1 MQIFTWHDIE
11 RKINKAKWP
20 KSWNRVDVYHDEVV
34 INICPEIHDPEEDKQ
49 LFENIFEKFFDG
61 ESIENEFDHT
71 KLTVLY
77 EEGDQTDRFRRADA
91 PLFKDISLENK
102 AESKVPKLPGAPVM
116 AFHSYKGGV
125 GRTLSLIALAK
136 GIAELY
142 GDKKKVLIIDSD
154 LEAPGLT
161 WMINGGQEHA
171 AISYLDVLSLMHF
184 HDINTELAEK
194 IAGLV
199 RKSSLTISTE
209 KLETEHYF
217 LPVYREKEQLL
228 DIFSSPEKIIANQN
242 NKYIISEFLS
252 MIGAALEADIVLVDL
267 RAGVT
272 ESSAPFLFDPRVQK
286 YFVTSTSMQSIKGT
300 QMLLEEIQ
308 QKISGNLWESKI
320 LLTMIPPEMEENTIR
335 QIEDELLETIEREI
349 DSKDMTILRED
360 YLVRVR
366 FDSPFI
372 SLGDFSQIC
381 SMLKGKRLLD
391 IMEENAE
398 SIFDNGQ
405 EADGAILPLR
415 EVRETLQCLHNLAAA
430 EITAEG
436 TRSMNMLATASIR
449 EIVKDYQDEVPQI
462 AVLGEKGSG
471 KTYLYKQMLAAKTW
485 AGFQRNLKKED
496 VEESREALEERLELL
511 WGKKLGKN
519 HSREAASSRWII
531 VALSDFNRHLQ
542 ARDIVRFLKFSTENL
557 PGSAS
562 EYLDRFIVPAEIRQ
576 AIPKCSK
583 EKLAEIKTEMKSI
596 YQILERLMNMSEEE
610 KRLPLLLDKI
620 NLTGEEISKL
630 ENQGYLISL
639 DKKYY
644 LPEIIRTAFGFRY
657 EKGARPRVLSLL
669 KG

>member
-11 RKINKAKWP
+11 RKINKTKWP

-61 ESIENEFDHT
+61 ESIEIEFDHT

-308 QKISGNLWESKI
+308 KKTSGNLWESKI

-531 VALSDFNRHLQ
+531 AALSDFNRHLQ

>member
-1 MQIFTWHDIE
+1 MHIFTWHDIE

-531 VALSDFNRHLQ
+531 AALSDFNRHLQ

>member
-1 MQIFTWHDIE
+1 M
-11 RKINKAKWP
+11 
-20 KSWNRVDVYHDEVV
+20 
-34 INICPEIHDPEEDKQ
+34 
-49 LFENIFEKFFDG
+49 LFR
-61 ESIENEFDHT
+61 S
-71 KLTVLY
+71 
-77 EEGDQTDRFRRADA
+77 
-91 PLFKDISLENK
+91 SLENK

-335 QIEDELLETIEREI
+335 QIEDELLETIEREK

-657 EKGARPRVLSLL
+657 EKGVRPRVLSLL

>member
-11 RKINKAKWP
+11 RKNNKAKWP

-657 EKGARPRVLSLL
+657 EKGVRPRVLSLL

>member
-1 MQIFTWHDIE
+1 MHIFTWHDIE
-11 RKINKAKWP
+11 RKINKTKWP

-161 WMINGGQEHA
+161 WMINEGQEHA

-199 RKSSLTISTE
+199 RKSSLTIGTE

-252 MIGAALEADIVLVDL
+252 MIGAALKADIVLVDL

-272 ESSAPFLFDPRVQK
+272 EFSAPFLFDPRVQK

-308 QKISGNLWESKI
+308 KKTSGNLWESKI

-531 VALSDFNRHLQ
+531 AALSDFNRHLQ

>member
-1 MQIFTWHDIE
+1 MQIFTCHDIE
-11 RKINKAKWP
+11 RKINKTKWP

-136 GIAELY
+136 GTAELY

-531 VALSDFNRHLQ
+531 AALSDFNRHLQ

>member
-1 MQIFTWHDIE
+1 MQIFTCHDIE
-11 RKINKAKWP
+11 RKINKTKWP

-272 ESSAPFLFDPRVQK
+272 EFSAPFLFDPRVQK

-320 LLTMIPPEMEENTIR
+320 LLTMIPPKMEENTIR
-335 QIEDELLETIEREI
+335 QIEDELLEAIEREI
-349 DSKDMTILRED
+349 DSKDTTILRED

-398 SIFDNGQ
+398 SIFENGQ
-405 EADGAILPLR
+405 EDDGAILPLQ

-531 VALSDFNRHLQ
+531 AALSDFNRHLQ

-596 YQILERLMNMSEEE
+596 YQILERLMNMPEEE

>member
-531 VALSDFNRHLQ
+531 VALSDFNRQLQ

-657 EKGARPRVLSLL
+657 EKGVRPRVLSLL

>member
-1 MQIFTWHDIE
+1 MQIFTCHDIE
-11 RKINKAKWP
+11 RKINKTKWP

-34 INICPEIHDPEEDKQ
+34 INICPEIHDSEEDKQ

-61 ESIENEFDHT
+61 ESIEIEFDHT

-102 AESKVPKLPGAPVM
+102 SESKVPKLPGAPVM

-272 ESSAPFLFDPRVQK
+272 EFSAPFLFDPRVQK

-308 QKISGNLWESKI
+308 KKTSGNLWESKI

-335 QIEDELLETIEREI
+335 QIEDELLEAIEREI
-349 DSKDMTILRED
+349 DSKDTTILRED

-372 SLGDFSQIC
+372 SLGEFSQIC

-531 VALSDFNRHLQ
+531 AALSDFNRHLQ

>member
-335 QIEDELLETIEREI
+335 QIEDEVLETIEREI

-657 EKGARPRVLSLL
+657 EKGVRPRVLSLL

>member
-272 ESSAPFLFDPRVQK
+272 EFSAPFLFDPRVQK

-335 QIEDELLETIEREI
+335 QIEDELLEAIEREI
-349 DSKDMTILRED
+349 DSKDTTILRED

-372 SLGDFSQIC
+372 SLGEFSQIC

-405 EADGAILPLR
+405 ETDGAILPLR
-415 EVRETLQCLHNLAAA
+415 EVRETLQRLHNLAAA

-436 TRSMNMLATASIR
+436 TKSMNMLATASIR

>member
-252 MIGAALEADIVLVDL
+252 MIGAALEVDIVLVDL

-657 EKGARPRVLSLL
+657 EKGVRPRVLSLL

>member
-1 MQIFTWHDIE
+1 MQIFTCHDIE
-11 RKINKAKWP
+11 RKINKTKWP

-308 QKISGNLWESKI
+308 KKTSGNLWESKI
-320 LLTMIPPEMEENTIR
+320 LLTMIPPEM
-335 QIEDELLETIEREI
+335 
-349 DSKDMTILRED
+349 
-360 YLVRVR
+360 
-366 FDSPFI
+366 
-372 SLGDFSQIC
+372 
-381 SMLKGKRLLD
+381 
-391 IMEENAE
+391 
-398 SIFDNGQ
+398 
-405 EADGAILPLR
+405 
-415 EVRETLQCLHNLAAA
+415 
-430 EITAEG
+430 
-436 TRSMNMLATASIR
+436 
-449 EIVKDYQDEVPQI
+449 
-462 AVLGEKGSG
+462 
-471 KTYLYKQMLAAKTW
+471 
-485 AGFQRNLKKED
+485 
-496 VEESREALEERLELL
+496 
-511 WGKKLGKN
+511 
-519 HSREAASSRWII
+519 
-531 VALSDFNRHLQ
+531 
-542 ARDIVRFLKFSTENL
+542 
-557 PGSAS
+557 
-562 EYLDRFIVPAEIRQ
+562 
-576 AIPKCSK
+576 
-583 EKLAEIKTEMKSI
+583 
-596 YQILERLMNMSEEE
+596 
-610 KRLPLLLDKI
+610 
-620 NLTGEEISKL
+620 
-630 ENQGYLISL
+630 
-639 DKKYY
+639 
-644 LPEIIRTAFGFRY
+644 
-657 EKGARPRVLSLL
+657 
-669 KG
+669 

>member
-1 MQIFTWHDIE
+1 MHIFTWHDIE
-11 RKINKAKWP
+11 RKINKTKWP

-199 RKSSLTISTE
+199 RKSSLTIGTE

-252 MIGAALEADIVLVDL
+252 MIGAALKADIVLVDL

-272 ESSAPFLFDPRVQK
+272 EFSAPFLFDPRVQK

-308 QKISGNLWESKI
+308 KKTSGNLWESKI

-531 VALSDFNRHLQ
+531 AALSDFNRHLQ

>member
-308 QKISGNLWESKI
+308 KKTSGNLWESKI

-657 EKGARPRVLSLL
+657 EKGVRPRVLSLL

>member
-11 RKINKAKWP
+11 RKINKTKWP

-308 QKISGNLWESKI
+308 KKTSGNLWESKI

-531 VALSDFNRHLQ
+531 AALSDFNRHLQ

>member
-562 EYLDRFIVPAEIRQ
+562 EYLDRFIVPAEIGQ

-657 EKGARPRVLSLL
+657 EKGVRPRVLSLL

>member
-1 MQIFTWHDIE
+1 MQIFTCHDIE
-11 RKINKAKWP
+11 RKINKTKWP

-136 GIAELY
+136 GTAELY

-485 AGFQRNLKKED
+485 AGFQRKLKKED

-531 VALSDFNRHLQ
+531 AALSDFNRHLQ

>member
-1 MQIFTWHDIE
+1 MQIFTCHDIE
-11 RKINKAKWP
+11 RKINKTKWP

-657 EKGARPRVLSLL
+657 EKGVRPRVLSLL

>member
-620 NLTGEEISKL
+620 NLTGEDISKL

-657 EKGARPRVLSLL
+657 EKGVRPRVLSLL

>member
-415 EVRETLQCLHNLAAA
+415 EVRETLQCLHNLAAV

-657 EKGARPRVLSLL
+657 EKGVRPRVLSLL

>member
-11 RKINKAKWP
+11 RKINKTKWP

-657 EKGARPRVLSLL
+657 EKGVRPRVLSLL

>member
-34 INICPEIHDPEEDKQ
+34 INICPEIHDSEEDKQ

-61 ESIENEFDHT
+61 ESIEIEFDHT

-102 AESKVPKLPGAPVM
+102 SESKVPKLPGAPVM

-272 ESSAPFLFDPRVQK
+272 EFSAPFLFDPRVKK

-531 VALSDFNRHLQ
+531 AALSDFNRHLQ

>member
-161 WMINGGQEHA
+161 WMINEGQEHA

-199 RKSSLTISTE
+199 RKSSSTIGTE

-252 MIGAALEADIVLVDL
+252 MIGAALKADIVLVDL

-272 ESSAPFLFDPRVQK
+272 EFSAPFLFDPRVQK

-657 EKGARPRVLSLL
+657 EKGVRPRVLSLL

>member
-531 VALSDFNRHLQ
+531 AALSDFNRHLQ

-657 EKGARPRVLSLL
+657 EKGVRPRVLSLL

>member
-1 MQIFTWHDIE
+1 MHIFTWHDIE
-11 RKINKAKWP
+11 RKINKTKWP

-199 RKSSLTISTE
+199 RKSSLTIGTE

-252 MIGAALEADIVLVDL
+252 MIGAALKADIVLVDL

-272 ESSAPFLFDPRVQK
+272 EFSAPFLFDPRVQK

-308 QKISGNLWESKI
+308 KKTSGNLWESKI

-657 EKGARPRVLSLL
+657 EKGSRPRVLSLL

>member
-199 RKSSLTISTE
+199 RKSSLTIGTE

-252 MIGAALEADIVLVDL
+252 MIGAALKADIVLVDL

-272 ESSAPFLFDPRVQK
+272 EFSAPFLFDPRVQK

-308 QKISGNLWESKI
+308 KKTSGNLWESKI

-531 VALSDFNRHLQ
+531 AALSDFNRHLQ

-657 EKGARPRVLSLL
+657 EKGVRPRVLSLL

>member
-1 MQIFTWHDIE
+1 MQIFTCHDIE
-11 RKINKAKWP
+11 RKINKTKWP

-228 DIFSSPEKIIANQN
+228 DIFLSPEKIIANQN

-531 VALSDFNRHLQ
+531 AALSDFNRHLQ

>member
-657 EKGARPRVLSLL
+657 EKGVRPRVLSLL

>member
-1 MQIFTWHDIE
+1 MHIFTWHDIE
-11 RKINKAKWP
+11 RKINKTKWP

-462 AVLGEKGSG
+462 AVLREKGSG

-657 EKGARPRVLSLL
+657 EKGVRPRVLSLL

>member
-1 MQIFTWHDIE
+1 MQIFTCHDIE
-11 RKINKAKWP
+11 RKINKTKWP

-531 VALSDFNRHLQ
+531 AALSDFNRHLQ

>member
-1 MQIFTWHDIE
+1 MQIFTCHDIE
-11 RKINKAKWP
+11 RKINKTKWP

-335 QIEDELLETIEREI
+335 QIEDELLEAIEREI
-349 DSKDMTILRED
+349 DSKDTTILRED

-372 SLGDFSQIC
+372 SLGEFSQIC

-415 EVRETLQCLHNLAAA
+415 EVRETLQRLHNLAAA

-436 TRSMNMLATASIR
+436 TKSMNMLATASIR

-531 VALSDFNRHLQ
+531 AALSDFNRHLQ

>member
-1 MQIFTWHDIE
+1 MHIFTWHDIE
-11 RKINKAKWP
+11 RKINKTKWP

-161 WMINGGQEHA
+161 WMINEGQEHA

-199 RKSSLTISTE
+199 RKSSLTIGTE
-209 KLETEHYF
+209 KLQTEHYF

-252 MIGAALEADIVLVDL
+252 MIGAALKADIVLVDL

-272 ESSAPFLFDPRVQK
+272 EFSAPFLFDPRVQK

-308 QKISGNLWESKI
+308 KKTSGNLWESKI

-531 VALSDFNRHLQ
+531 AALSDFNRHLQ

>member
-1 MQIFTWHDIE
+1 
-11 RKINKAKWP
+11 
-20 KSWNRVDVYHDEVV
+20 
-34 INICPEIHDPEEDKQ
+34 
-49 LFENIFEKFFDG
+49 
-61 ESIENEFDHT
+61 
-71 KLTVLY
+71 
-77 EEGDQTDRFRRADA
+77 
-91 PLFKDISLENK
+91 
-102 AESKVPKLPGAPVM
+102 
-116 AFHSYKGGV
+116 
-125 GRTLSLIALAK
+125 
-136 GIAELY
+136 
-142 GDKKKVLIIDSD
+142 
-154 LEAPGLT
+154 
-161 WMINGGQEHA
+161 MINGGQEHA

-657 EKGARPRVLSLL
+657 EKGVRPRVLSLL

>member
-1 MQIFTWHDIE
+1 MHIFTWHDIE
-11 RKINKAKWP
+11 RKINKTKWP

-199 RKSSLTISTE
+199 RKSSLTIGTE

-531 VALSDFNRHLQ
+531 AALSDFNRHLQ